1 MVTIRVSF
9 YGVIKDAVSKA
20 QVEIQMPAN
29 FTLRQL
35 LDNLRETYGDKF
47 QDSIFD
53 EKFGVKNYVRF
64 FLNKEPVDNF
74 DIDNEIEARGEII
87 QTSILVMPASEG
99 G

>member
-1 MVTIRVSF
+1 MVTVQVNF
-9 YGVIKDAVSKA
+9 YGVIKDAVSKPQA
-20 QVEIQMPAN
+20 EIQMPGR

-35 LDNLRETYGDKF
+35 LGALKEVCGDKF

-64 FLNKEPVDNF
+64 FIDKEPLDNF
-74 DIDNEIEARGEII
+74 ELDKEIKANGETIN
-87 QTSILVMPASEG
+87 TSILVMPASEG